1 MGVGVFD
8 RSWQLTKLSF
18 GVIKQDKEMLLFPVL
33 AGFFSL
39 AYSAALLVPT
49 VVVKLTHSGA
59 HSAGARGALG
69 VIDYALCFVTYL
81 GLAFIATFFNV
92 CAVYTSKKRFEGGDA
107 TFGESIRFALSRVPR
122 IFSWSLLAATVGLLL
137 TALDNAAERAGG
149 IGKLLL
155 SILRGILGGLWSVI
169 TIFVVPAMVYEDLGP
184 IDAIK
189 SSIGTLK
196 RTWGENLVRHFGLG
210 LIQFLFLLLGVLM
223 TIGVVVVLGPL
234 GGPLLLIGVVAMIAY
249 FIGVVLVFSVAN
261 TVFVTALYAYA
272 NGTHPPGFDDQL
284 LARAFGARG

>member
-1 MGVGVFD
+1 MGVFD
-8 RSWQLTKLSF
+8 RSWQLTKVSF

-59 HSAGARGALG
+59 HGAGARGALSAL
-69 VIDYALCFVTYL
+69 DWALCFVTYL

-107 TFGESIRFALSRVPR
+107 TFGESVRFALSRVPR

-149 IGKLLL
+149 IGKLLI
-155 SILRGILGGLWSVI
+155 SILRGVLGGLWSVI
-169 TIFVVPAMVYEDLGP
+169 TIFVVPAMVYQDLGP

-210 LIQFLFLLLGVLM
+210 LIQFLFLLLGVAM
-223 TIGVVVVLGPL
+223 TIGLMVVLTPL
-234 GGPLLLIGVVAMIAY
+234 GGPLLLIGILAMIVY

-261 TVFVTALYAYA
+261 TVFVTALYAHA
-272 NGTHPPGFDDQL
+272 NGVHPPGFDQQL
-284 LARAFGARG
+284 LARAFGPRG

>member
-1 MGVGVFD
+1 MGVFD

-18 GVIKQDKEMLLFPVL
+18 GVIRQDKEMLLFPVL

-59 HSAGARGALG
+59 HGAGARGALSAL
-69 VIDYALCFVTYL
+69 DWALCFVTYL

-189 SSIGTLK
+189 SSIGTLR

-210 LIQFLFLLLGVLM
+210 LIQFLFIALGVLM
-223 TIGVVVVLGPL
+223 TIGVVVVMAPL
-234 GGPLLLIGVVAMIAY
+234 GGPLLLIGVVAMIVY

-272 NGTHPPGFDDQL
+272 NGSQPPGFDRDL
-284 LARAFGARG
+284 LARALGPRG